1 MRLKRGTLTFPH
13 KREGAK
19 FQSEHWTFIRHPVR
33 KRITKSAGKPL
44 ELLIVI
50 SISTFLKGEFL
61 KNTCRN
67 AYWTKMKN
75 ASILVFAAC
84 IVAVL
89 SSAEEEPTVD
99 KTSDIFTQT
108 YPFAKRAF
116 FYYPAGAGGYF
127 NRPAQSPVDLPGNP
141 YEGDVTTTQDMIRPA
156 YFVPASDLLTM
167 PYPSKSEQ
175 EADEEAAMKHL
186 EMLKEL
192 HDQLENSEQR
202 FLLPSISMMGNG
214 VNIPTANFLAL
225 LTRLS
230 KTVTKVVTT
239 FITVT
244 TNCPISSTSI
254 AEETTTTAAPDVQ
267 PSVQPVVLETAEEPI
282 STTTA
287 TVTPPLETTTSVP
300 VEMTTT
306 TTPLA
311 TITTST
317 PVIMVTTITS
327 TIV

>member
-1 MRLKRGTLTFPH
+1 
-13 KREGAK
+13 
-19 FQSEHWTFIRHPVR
+19 
-33 KRITKSAGKPL
+33 
-44 ELLIVI
+44 
-50 SISTFLKGEFL
+50 
-61 KNTCRN
+61 
-67 AYWTKMKN
+67 MKN

-244 TNCPISSTSI
+244 TSCPISSTSI